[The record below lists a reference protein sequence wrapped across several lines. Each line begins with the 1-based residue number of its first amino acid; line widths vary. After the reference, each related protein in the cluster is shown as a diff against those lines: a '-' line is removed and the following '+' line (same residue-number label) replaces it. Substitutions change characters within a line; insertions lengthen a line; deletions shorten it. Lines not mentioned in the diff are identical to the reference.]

1 MRLMDD
7 SRKASQQTLNNW
19 RLHNNDSSSESEL
32 EMSDGDSR
40 QDSVQQESGT
50 ATRLQQS
57 LLRDFYLIPTIGNV
71 TTASIDGESDGIT
84 VEGSTD
90 SAQSSDEDDWD
101 IRPSAGS
108 DQPPAGQA
116 SMPQH

>member
-1 MRLMDD
+1 M
-7 SRKASQQTLNNW
+7 
-19 RLHNNDSSSESEL
+19 
-32 EMSDGDSR
+32 
-40 QDSVQQESGT
+40 
-50 ATRLQQS
+50 
-57 LLRDFYLIPTIGNV
+57 LLRDFYLIPTIGNA

-108 DQPPAGQA
+108 DQLGPAFGWPDPA
-116 SMPQH
+116 SGWAGIDATTLT